1 MVTTTG
7 DEMTESITSNAK
19 TDDVRAGLVFDDRY
33 LWHNTGLSLI
43 QDAGQFPFADPVPH
57 WSSPALVGRA
67 KQLIDLY
74 GIADRM
80 ARVAAYEANDEALLR
95 CHTPEHLTRVRGLD
109 RTGGDSGEGAPMG
122 PGGERIARLSAGGV
136 MAAVDAVL
144 TGSVRHAYALVRP
157 PGHHAMPD
165 RGMGFCVF
173 SNVAIAAKHA
183 QTQHGIRKVLIL
195 DWDVHHGNGT
205 QAAFFDDPDVLF
217 ISLHQDELYP
227 PGSGAV
233 DHTGAGDG
241 SGFTVNIPLPG
252 GTGGAG
258 YRAAFERIVLPVARQ
273 FAPELVMVSAGQDAS
288 ILDPLARMSLT
299 TNAYRAMT
307 RFMLGIAEESCGGRL
322 VVAQEG
328 GYAAAYAPYCS
339 ASIAEVLAGGP
350 VVVPEP
356 YGPRAE
362 SEPAANRI
370 GLDAEQAIERVIEVQ
385 KRFWTM

>member
-1 MVTTTG
+1 MADSV
-7 DEMTESITSNAK
+7 TSNTGAAG
-19 TDDVRAGLVFDDRY
+19 VRAGLVFDDRY

-43 QDAGQFPFADPVPH
+43 QDGEQYPFADPVPH

-74 GIADRM
+74 GIADRL
-80 ARVAAYEANDEALLR
+80 ARIQAYEADDDSLLR
-95 CHTPEHLTRVRGLD
+95 CHTSEYLARVRALD
-109 RTGGDSGEGAPMG
+109 GTGGDAGEGAPMG
-122 PGGERIARLSAGGV
+122 WGGERIARLSAGGV

-144 TGSVRHAYALVRP
+144 TGAVRHAYALVRP

-165 RGMGFCVF
+165 LGMGFCVF
-173 SNVAIAAKHA
+173 GNVAIAAKHA
-183 QTQHGIRKVLIL
+183 QARHGIRKILIL

-205 QAAFFDDPDVLF
+205 QTAFIDDSDVLF

-227 PGSGAV
+227 PGWGAA
-233 DHTGAGDG
+233 DQTGAGDG
-241 SGFTVNIPLPG
+241 AGFTVNIPLPG
-252 GTGGAG
+252 GTGRAG
-258 YRAAFERIVLPVARQ
+258 YRAAFERIVQPIARQ

-299 TNAYRAMT
+299 TNGYREMT
-307 RFMLGIAEESCGGRL
+307 RFMLAIAESSCGGRL

-350 VVVPEP
+350 AVISEP

-370 GLDAEQAIERVIEVQ
+370 GLDAELAIERVIEVQ
-385 KRFWTM
+385 IQFWTI